1 VDRGSGVPY
10 AGRVSQKRHRLS
22 LIVLCALGP
31 AAVLAAPASAA
42 PPDCTNQAVAVPA
55 GATTLAAITLTCAGT
70 VTTFAQQAPPPQ
82 NGTVTFDDVAVPPTA
97 TYTPTTTPI
106 VDDAFTYVAS
116 NAGEDDPTPA
126 TVTLDVAPACPN
138 QPDVETDVDT
148 PIDVPLT
155 CTGPANA
162 YTIVADPTN
171 GTLDETQLGAG
182 AVTYTPAPGFT
193 GTDSFTFEATNGVA
207 TSTPATVVTIEVRPV
222 CEDADKTTG
231 YLLPV
236 TINLVCTGTGGV
248 IEIVAQPLKGTL
260 IGDPTTGSVEYRNDI
275 GVAGT
280 DTFTFKAT
288 NGGAESA
295 LATVTINVSAP
306 SGGGGGGGGG
316 GGFDSGGLTGG
327 GLAPDPDE
335 SAPGDRLPSIP
346 FLPSLFG
353 GGGNDNIRTTF
364 ARDAAVRISRG
375 SARVSP
381 TGRVRLRIAN
391 ANPFQ
396 VDGRLTVEGVFKRTK
411 KGRRVARLRM
421 GAPQVSVRAGKSVT
435 VELRLSRAEQR
446 LLRRLGKATVRV
458 AFQVRDIEGHAR
470 TIRTTFT
477 LRAPR

>member
-1 VDRGSGVPY
+1 
-10 AGRVSQKRHRLS
+10 VSEKRHRLL
-22 LIVLCALGP
+22 LIVLCAVGP
-31 AAVLAAPASAA
+31 AAVLAPPASAA
-42 PPDCTNQAVAVPA
+42 APGCVNQSVAVPA
-55 GATTLAAITLTCAGT
+55 GATTLAPIPLTCAGT
-70 VTTFAQQAPPPQ
+70 ADAIAPQ
-82 NGTVTFDDVAVPPTA
+82 DQGQHGTATYDATVDPPTA
-97 TYTPTTTPI
+97 TYTPTTPPI
-106 VDDAFTYVAS
+106 VDDTFTYVAS
-116 NAGEDDPTPA
+116 NGLEADPAPV

-138 QPDVETDVDT
+138 QPDVETDHDT
-148 PIDVPLT
+148 QVPVTLT
-155 CTGPANA
+155 CTGPAND

-171 GTLDETQLGAG
+171 GTLDEAQLASGQVA
-182 AVTYTPAPGFT
+182 YTPAPGFT
-193 GTDSFTFEATNGVA
+193 GTDFFTFTATNGAATSDVA
-207 TSTPATVVTIEVRPV
+207 TVTIAVRPV
-222 CEDADKTTG
+222 CEDVTKATG
-231 YLLPV
+231 YLVPV
-236 TINLVCTGTGGV
+236 TIDLVCTGTVGT
-248 IEIVAQPLKGTL
+248 IQIVDEPAHGTWT
-260 IGDPTTGSVEYRNDI
+260 DPSTGSVDYLNDI
-275 GVAGT
+275 GFAGT

-288 NGGAESA
+288 NAGVDSA
-295 LATVTINVSAP
+295 IATVTVTVAPP

-316 GGFDSGGLTGG
+316 GFESGGLTGG

-353 GGGNDNIRTTF
+353 GGGNDNVRTTF